1 MHDKRLLR
9 IDPTQLTLRTD
20 PGFPVRI
27 FANKDVA
34 IEAAAVGELLSVLG
48 SQSTFDR
55 FEQKPQIEAVAVT
68 PDFHKGAGI
77 PIGTVIK
84 TKGAILPQAIGNDVN
99 CGMRLHTTDLAAED
113 MSERLDAFESAARR
127 LYFEGARQIPM
138 ESRDRES
145 LLQGGL
151 KDLFANAPWDRMDGQ
166 WQTLAQQGWHQ
177 SLDHVERSGS
187 LPSRST
193 SAAFTSWM
201 QSSPRKGTSHD
212 DQIGSIGGGNHFVEI
227 QRVERILDR
236 RTAFAWGLKQGSVTI
251 MVHSGSVGIGHTAGR
266 FIREL
271 TRAAYPAKLP
281 HPANGNYPIIEDD
294 IEATEFWDLLHNA
307 ANFAFANRLFL
318 ATSAVEAV
326 EKSIGESVQA
336 PLLYDSPHNL
346 VWRTSDGGYLH
357 RKGATPARGMD
368 DMEGGPFHS
377 WGEPVLVPGSMGASS
392 FVLAGMGKPAA
403 LDSASHGAGRA
414 LSRGT
419 ASRSAHKEFD
429 EFLRKFRIVTP
440 LDLRRGQRSEI
451 VRRKVEE
458 LRAEGPHAYKGIRA
472 IIETLESA
480 GIAKPVAEL
489 VPLATVK
496 G

>member
-27 FANKDVA
+27 FANRNVA

-48 SQSTFDR
+48 CQSTFDR

-84 TKGAILPQAIGNDVN
+84 TKGAILPQAIGNDIN

-113 MSERLDAFESAARR
+113 LSSRLDAFESAARR

-138 ESRDRES
+138 ERRDRES

-151 KDLFANAPWDRMDGQ
+151 RGLFADAPWDRMDGQ
-166 WQTLAQQGWHQ
+166 WQTMTRQGWHR

-187 LPSRST
+187 LPSRSA
-193 SAAFTSWM
+193 SGAFTSWM
-201 QSSPRKGTSHD
+201 QSGSDKGASHD

-236 RTAFAWGLKQGSVTI
+236 QTAFAWGLKQGAVTI
-251 MVHSGSVGIGHTAGR
+251 LVHSGSVGIGHTAGR

-271 TRAAYPAKLP
+271 TRAAYPEKLP
-281 HPANGNYPIIEDD
+281 HPPNGNYPILEDD
-294 IEATEFWDLLHNA
+294 INLAQFWDLLHNA

-318 ATSAVEAV
+318 AASAVEAV
-326 EKSIGESVQA
+326 EAAIGETFRA

-346 VWRTSDGGYLH
+346 VWRTPDGGFLH
-357 RKGATPARGMD
+357 RKGATPARGMEA
-368 DMEGGPFHS
+368 MQGGPFHS

-392 FVLAGMGKPAA
+392 FVLAGMGKAEA
-403 LDSASHGAGRA
+403 LESASHGAGRA
-414 LSRGT
+414 LSRGV

-429 EFLRKFRIVTP
+429 AFL
-440 LDLRRGQRSEI
+440 
-451 VRRKVEE
+451 
-458 LRAEGPHAYKGIRA
+458 
-472 IIETLESA
+472 
-480 GIAKPVAEL
+480 
-489 VPLATVK
+489 
-496 G
+496 